1 MHSIARDPPPQKER
15 KDNMNEAQIEVNK
28 RIRKE
33 FLKLRKIFK
42 KIDEDTFKIYD
53 GLLNRAAFMR
63 ITLEDYEKDINE
75 NGSVEMFSQGN
86 QEPYERARPVMQFY
100 NTTNKNYQSIIK
112 QLTDLLPRDEKETT
126 LKEIVDGLQ
135 KPQ

>member
-1 MHSIARDPPPQKER
+1 MSKKKLS
-15 KDNMNEAQIEVNK
+15 KDE

-33 FLKLRKIFK
+33 FLKLRRSFK
-42 KIDEDTFKIYD
+42 EMEKDKKNLTD
-53 GLLNRAAFMR
+53 GLINRAAFMR

-75 NGSVEMFSQGN
+75 KGSIEMFSQGD
-86 QEPYERARPVMQFY
+86 QKPYERARPVMQFY

-112 QLTDLLPRDEKETT
+112 QLVDLLPDEKQDTT
-126 LKEIVDGLQ
+126 LKDIVNGLQ